1 MPFLCKRA
9 SQTYNLSFWAQ
20 LHICL
25 NTPCNFEMYMFLGFR
40 STFSIFFKLLPN
52 HPIMFAYVRYLAA
65 PLQLLFHGPR
75 QQQLHGTGAM
85 DPATQA
91 GGAAV
96 RHQRRVGGGA
106 GVGPAGDA
114 MTGWLGSGCSLK
126 WKFEVT
132 IGNLHAI
139 NIHQLVIDLKV
150 LVRSFH
156 CESRACNV
164 GNPRE
169 SFFFEFAK
177 VTCFFA

>member
-1 MPFLCKRA
+1 
-9 SQTYNLSFWAQ
+9 
-20 LHICL
+20 
-25 NTPCNFEMYMFLGFR
+25 
-40 STFSIFFKLLPN
+40 
-52 HPIMFAYVRYLAA
+52 
-65 PLQLLFHGPR
+65 
-75 QQQLHGTGAM
+75 
-85 DPATQA
+85 
-91 GGAAV
+91 
-96 RHQRRVGGGA
+96 
-106 GVGPAGDA
+106 

-169 SFFFEFAK
+169 RFFSSSRK
-177 VTCFFA
+177 